1 MPHCFS
7 DVIPKVPEEDVPP
20 RLKDL
25 FTYVAATREEGLNIF
40 GNGAGKSFAKDLQG
54 LLPIKRWVR
63 TSTTPT
69 PHQTDWCGVHT
80 PQLRGVVDVAVVKG
94 GAWLVVGEI
103 KGGHASPFTQ
113 ILPGMQ
119 GVAIWWGFWYFWRC
133 YIHEG
138 FSNAGFTMNHR
149 ALNLLLPHPRDKV
162 VTILHKSYIVLQLE
176 DIIQFLSDL
185 QCLLEANELAG
196 GIAQLTLSEQEEEE
210 CRAMTLESRVQK
222 IEETLEELK
231 RHLVD

>member
-1 MPHCFS
+1 
-7 DVIPKVPEEDVPP
+7 
-20 RLKDL
+20 
-25 FTYVAATREEGLNIF
+25 
-40 GNGAGKSFAKDLQG
+40 
-54 LLPIKRWVR
+54 
-63 TSTTPT
+63 
-69 PHQTDWCGVHT
+69 
-80 PQLRGVVDVAVVKG
+80 
-94 GAWLVVGEI
+94 
-103 KGGHASPFTQ
+103 
-113 ILPGMQ
+113 
-119 GVAIWWGFWYFWRC
+119 
-133 YIHEG
+133 
-138 FSNAGFTMNHR
+138 
-149 ALNLLLPHPRDKV
+149 V

>member
-1 MPHCFS
+1 MGGDDQEQWEQMKRLYASLFS

-162 VTILHKSYIVLQLE
+162 TRWS
-176 DIIQFLSDL
+176 
-185 QCLLEANELAG
+185 LLVANELAG
-196 GIAQLTLSEQEEEE
+196 GIAQLTLSEQEEEEE